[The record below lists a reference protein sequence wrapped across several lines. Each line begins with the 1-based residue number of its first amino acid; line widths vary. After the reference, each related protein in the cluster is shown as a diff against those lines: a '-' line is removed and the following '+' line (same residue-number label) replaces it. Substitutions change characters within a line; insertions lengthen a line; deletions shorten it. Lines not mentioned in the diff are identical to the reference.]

1 MVPRPLVVTVGLM
14 ALWPILTG
22 PVFAQNNDEFLGP
35 SSNRTANRQ
44 KVARPL
50 PRTAEG
56 HPNLGTIPG
65 EKGHWIRTRREFAVE
80 DDVKELL
87 PTDIKVS
94 QIPFQPWAAELF
106 AYRRMNTDRDAP
118 HARCKPSAG
127 PRQIQTAYG
136 FEIVDLPEVKQVI
149 IFEIGGPHSFRV
161 VYMDGRE
168 HPKDLEPSY
177 YGHSTGRWEGDTLVV
192 DTVGFNEKHWLDT
205 LGLMHTEDYRQIERF
220 TRVDFN
226 TLKYEVTVDDP
237 GAYTKPWSGGIM
249 LRWAEGDE
257 VFEYICQ
264 QNNQNPEMVTGDD
277 GQPLSR
283 ANGYTP

>member
-1 MVPRPLVVTVGLM
+1 MVARFVVTLGFV
-14 ALWPILTG
+14 ALLPLLSGSTL
-22 PVFAQNNDEFLGP
+22 AQDNEVFLGP
-35 SSNRTANRQ
+35 TARQ
-44 KVARPL
+44 TKPKVNRPL
-50 PRTAEG
+50 PRMPNGTV
-56 HPNLGTIPG
+56 NLGTIPG

-80 DDVKELL
+80 DDTKDLL

-106 AYRRMNTDRDAP
+106 AYRRTNTDRDAP

-136 FEIVDLPEVKQVI
+136 FEMVDLPEVQQII

-161 VYMDGRE
+161 VHMDGRQ

-177 YGHSTGRWEGDTLVV
+177 YGHSIGRWEGDSLVV

-205 LGLMHTEDYRQIERF
+205 LGLMHTEDYHQIERF

-283 ANGYTP
+283 DNGITP